1 MSGMFRAFNLKKTK
15 NFVLSIILPVA
26 VGILAGF
33 FTKGSRD
40 IYETLARPIL
50 SPPGW
55 VFGVVWPI
63 LYVLMGI
70 AAYLAGRPGP
80 FGDEEKKP
88 MWLYYVQL
96 AVNFFWSII
105 FFNLQMFGF
114 AFVWLLLLLLLV
126 ILTTVRF
133 YDVSR
138 AAGWLMVP
146 YVAWICFAGYLN
158 YMIWMLN

>member
-1 MSGMFRAFNLKKTK
+1 MFRAFNLKNVK
-15 NFVLSIILPVA
+15 NFVLSIALPVA

-33 FTKGSRD
+33 FTRD
-40 IYETLARPIL
+40 SQEIYDSLTRPML

-70 AAYLAGRPGP
+70 AAYLANRPGP
-80 FGDEEKKP
+80 FEENSKKP
-88 MWLYYVQL
+88 MWLYYAQL
-96 AVNFFWSII
+96 FVNFFWPII

-126 ILTTVRF
+126 ILTTVSF
-133 YDVSR
+133 YDNSR

-146 YVAWICFAGYLN
+146 YVAWVCFAGYLN